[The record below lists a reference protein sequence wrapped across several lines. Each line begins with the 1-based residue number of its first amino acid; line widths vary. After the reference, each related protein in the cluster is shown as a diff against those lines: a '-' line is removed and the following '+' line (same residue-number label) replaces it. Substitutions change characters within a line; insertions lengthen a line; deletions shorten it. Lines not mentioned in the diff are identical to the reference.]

1 LQHECGAPFSE
12 NPAAFGALCYAGS
25 SLLMRWLMICLLVCL
40 AVLLIAAAGMVGHI
54 RRQRAKLRS
63 SPSAAFEPAEESEL
77 ELER

>member
-1 LQHECGAPFSE
+1 
-12 NPAAFGALCYAGS
+12 
-25 SLLMRWLMICLLVCL
+25 MRWLMICLLVCL